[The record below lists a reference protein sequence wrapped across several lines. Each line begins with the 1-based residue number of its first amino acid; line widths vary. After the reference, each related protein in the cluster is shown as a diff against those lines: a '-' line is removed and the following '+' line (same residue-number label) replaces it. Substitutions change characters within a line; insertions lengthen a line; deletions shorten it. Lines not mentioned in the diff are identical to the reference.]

1 MEEKTMLKAAMIIAI
16 IGIATLYVVMENTDY
31 YPVEIKEIVSEDEG
45 TDIKISGQVL
55 DVQENEKIAI
65 VEIGEYKLE
74 KVKVVVF
81 KDKDSDDNEYDG
93 YLGRE
98 AVIRGELQD
107 NRYEKEVIAD
117 SIELVNDI

>member
-1 MEEKTMLKAAMIIAI
+1 MLKAAMIIAI